1 MKRGHSALGF
11 FKAVTFAGLY
21 FIGFYVLLASTS
33 WAGDAVKL
41 AYVSD
46 SPASSAAYW
55 VAKDAGLFQKHG
67 LDVEML
73 FINGS
78 TRSVQSLI
86 GGDLQFA
93 GAVGTSAMN
102 GAMAGGDIAIID
114 GLVNTL
120 PYYLVGNPKI
130 KSPEDLKGRSAATH
144 IPGTSADFA
153 LRLALKRFGIPY
165 QSIKAVMVGGMPARI
180 AAVTSGQLDFAVVT
194 EPGKIKGEKAGLKM
208 ILDMAKLDIP
218 FQFTCTVATRQ
229 LIRENPKAVQQMVE
243 AMAEAIHYYKTHKP
257 ETIKIMQKYSRGQ
270 SLNVLEGSYDAY
282 KELFVADTYPTMEG
296 LKNTLEI
303 QASWDPKAARANAED
318 FVDLRFVDQLKKS
331 GFIDKLYEGSQ
342 MSRN

>member
-1 MKRGHSALGF
+1 MKKIVLSMAL
-11 FKAVTFAGLY
+11 LLI
-21 FIGFYVLLASTS
+21 IGIFSLPIVSEA
-33 WAGDAVKL
+33 ADKVHL
-41 AYVSD
+41 AYVSE
-46 SPASSAAYW
+46 SPGSSAAYW
-55 VAKDAGLFQKHG
+55 VANDAGMFKKHG

-78 TRSVQSLI
+78 SRSVQSLI
-86 GGDLQFA
+86 AGDLQFA

-120 PYYLVGNPKI
+120 PYYLIGNPAI
-130 KSPEDLKGRSAATH
+130 KSPEELKGKSAATH

-153 LRLALKRFGIPY
+153 LRLALKRFGIQY
-165 QSIKAVMVGGMPARI
+165 QDIKAVMVGAMSARI
-180 AAVTSGQLDFAVVT
+180 AAVMTGQLDFAVVT

-208 ILDMAKLDIP
+208 ILDMAKLNIP

-229 LIRENPKAVQQMVE
+229 LIRENPKAVQRMAE
-243 AMAEAIHYYKTHKP
+243 AMAEAIHYFKTHKP

-270 SLNVLEGSYDAY
+270 SLTVLEGSYDAY

-296 LKNTLEI
+296 LKNTLEV
-303 QASWDPKAARANAED
+303 QASWDPKAAKAKADD
-318 FVDLRFVDQLKKS
+318 FVDLRFVDQLRKS
-331 GFIDKLYEGSQ
+331 GFITKLYDTSS
-342 MSRN
+342 MSRK